1 MPLPDPGVD
10 SPFYRD
16 LVVFLLAVCLLTSP
30 FLVATVHIGE
40 PAHEFDRA
48 AVTTND
54 SAIEYADEDEDEDED
69 DVPFL
74 TPISED
80 IDCAGWA
87 GDLRA
92 CALEEQVLDGQ
103 PVPAGMWTG
112 EAGHTPVSTPY
123 LSGYYRYIQ
132 LDGQV
137 YEPAYET
144 NASEQR
150 NGMHRVELALEPADP
165 DDALQRVSVD
175 VTDEDLHPTVAE
187 TAREG
192 ATTTRAAVD
201 VPETPIE
208 LEDGTHYRVY
218 ESQQVDESP
227 WDSSSLAFALRYVV
241 PLIGIAMLVSLSRR
255 IEVSYV
261 GGKGEKSERDE

>member
-1 MPLPDPGVD
+1 MSLPDPGGD

-16 LVVFLLAVCLLTSP
+16 LAVSLLALCLLTSP
-30 FLVATVHIGE
+30 FLVATFHIGE

-54 SAIEYADEDEDEDED
+54 STIEYADRD
-69 DVPFL
+69 DVPAL

-103 PVPAGMWTG
+103 AVPAGMWTEG
-112 EAGHTPVSTPY
+112 VGHTPPARPY
-123 LSGYYRYIQ
+123 LAGYYQYVQ
-132 LDGQV
+132 LDRQV
-137 YEPAYET
+137 YEPTYET

-150 NGMHRVELALEPADP
+150 NGMHRVELSLEPTNP
-165 DDALQRVSVD
+165 DDALQRISVD
-175 VTDEDLHPTVAE
+175 VTDEVLHPTVAE
-187 TAREG
+187 AAREG

-201 VPETPIE
+201 IPETPIE
-208 LEDGTHYRVY
+208 LEDGTRYRVY
-218 ESQQVDESP
+218 ESQQVDDSP
-227 WDSSSLAFALRYVV
+227 WDSSSLASALRYIA
-241 PLIGIAMLVSLSRR
+241 PLLGIALLVSLSRR

-261 GGKGEKSERDE
+261 GGESERSE